1 MTDAPGSGSGGR
13 RHRSFT
19 QQEPIDEA
27 AIAAAV
33 RVLRSGRL
41 HRYNVEPGEVAE
53 AALLE
58 AEYARWQGA
67 RFCLA
72 CASGGYAMATALRAA
87 GLGRDEPVLT
97 NGFTLAPV
105 PGAIVG
111 AGGRPVL
118 VEITEDLVLDL
129 GDLEAKIASS
139 GARFLLLSNMRGHL
153 TDMDRLG
160 AILARHG
167 VALIEDCAHTMGAT
181 WNGRKSGSF
190 GLAGCFSTQTYK
202 HMNSGEGGLLVS
214 DDPEF
219 IARATMLSGSYMLYG
234 RHGAGP
240 DLDVFAEIRLDT
252 PNMSGRM
259 DNLRAAIL
267 RPQIAGLD
275 GNIRRWNERY
285 RAVEDE
291 FRRAAPPL
299 RVIPRPAA
307 EGFVGSSIQFL
318 LPGIAPAQAEGF
330 IAALL
335 ADGIEVKWFGAA
347 EPVAFTSN
355 HKSWRYF
362 AAQTLPR
369 TDRILSGLFD
379 MRLPLTFSL
388 QDCAEIG
395 RGIADTARRLALQ
408 NAA

>member
-1 MTDAPGSGSGGR
+1 MSDAPASGSGGR
-13 RHRSFT
+13 SRRSFT
-19 QQEPIDEA
+19 QQEPIDDA
-27 AIAAAV
+27 AIEAAV

-58 AEYARWQGA
+58 ADYARWQGA
-67 RFCLA
+67 KFCLA

-87 GLGRDEPVLT
+87 GLRADEPVLT

-129 GDLEAKIASS
+129 ADLEAKIGSS

-153 TDMDRLG
+153 TDMDRL
-160 AILARHG
+160 AAVLDRHG

-214 DDPEF
+214 DDPAF

-240 DLDVFAEIRLDT
+240 DPDVFAEIRLDT

-267 RPQIAGLD
+267 RPQIARLD
-275 GNIRRWNERY
+275 ENICRWNERY
-285 RAVEDE
+285 RAVEGE
-291 FRRAAPPL
+291 LRRAAPPL
-299 RVIPRPAA
+299 RVIPRPPA

-318 LPGIAPAQAEGF
+318 VPGIAPAEAEGLV
-330 IAALL
+330 AALL
-335 ADGIEVKWFGAA
+335 ARGIEVKWFGAA
-347 EPVAFTSN
+347 EPAAFTST
-355 HKSWRYF
+355 HRSWRYVE
-362 AAQTLPR
+362 AQALPR

-379 MRLPLTFSL
+379 MRLPLTFSVA
-388 QDCAEIG
+388 DCEEIG
-395 RGIADTARRLALQ
+395 RQIAD
-408 NAA
+408 AAMLLGLRSVA

>member
-1 MTDAPGSGSGGR
+1 MSEAPASGSGGR
-13 RHRSFT
+13 SRRSFT

-27 AIAAAV
+27 AIEAAV

-58 AEYARWQGA
+58 ADYARWQGA

-87 GLGRDEPVLT
+87 GLRPDEPVLT

-129 GDLEAKIASS
+129 ADLEAKIASS

-160 AILARHG
+160 AVLARHG

-202 HMNSGEGGLLVS
+202 HLNSGEGGLLVS
-214 DDPEF
+214 DDPAF
-219 IARATMLSGSYMLYG
+219 MARATMLSGSYMLYG

-240 DLDVFAEIRLDT
+240 DPDVFAEIRLDT

-267 RPQIAGLD
+267 RPQIARLD
-275 GNIRRWNERY
+275 ENIRRWNERY
-285 RAVEDE
+285 RAVEGE
-291 FRRAAPPL
+291 LVRAAPPL
-299 RVIPRPAA
+299 RVIPRPPA

-318 LPGIAPAQAEGF
+318 VPGIAPAEAEGF
-330 IAALL
+330 VAALL
-335 ADGIEVKWFGAA
+335 AKGIEVKWFGAA
-347 EPVAFTSN
+347 EPVAFTST
-355 HKSWRYF
+355 HRSWRYV
-362 AAQTLPR
+362 AAQALPR

-379 MRLPLTFSL
+379 MRLPLTFSVA
-388 QDCAEIG
+388 DCEEIG
-395 RGIADTARRLALQ
+395 RGIAD
-408 NAA
+408 AAMQLGLRSVA

>member
-1 MTDAPGSGSGGR
+1 
-13 RHRSFT
+13 
-19 QQEPIDEA
+19 
-27 AIAAAV
+27 
-33 RVLRSGRL
+33 
-41 HRYNVEPGEVAE
+41 
-53 AALLE
+53 
-58 AEYARWQGA
+58 
-67 RFCLA
+67 
-72 CASGGYAMATALRAA
+72 
-87 GLGRDEPVLT
+87 
-97 NGFTLAPV
+97 
-105 PGAIVG
+105 
-111 AGGRPVL
+111 
-118 VEITEDLVLDL
+118 
-129 GDLEAKIASS
+129 
-139 GARFLLLSNMRGHL
+139 
-153 TDMDRLG
+153 
-160 AILARHG
+160 
-167 VALIEDCAHTMGAT
+167 
-181 WNGRKSGSF
+181 
-190 GLAGCFSTQTYK
+190 
-202 HMNSGEGGLLVS
+202 
-214 DDPEF
+214 
-219 IARATMLSGSYMLYG
+219 MLYG